1 MSTLSISIPE
11 SVRSRIEFFA
21 GEDGVSVE
29 HFVATILAQ
38 RVAVADAD
46 SYIRSRAVLGSK
58 ERLLELLT
66 AAPDVPP
73 DPRDQIMPMP
83 KNG

>member
-1 MSTLSISIPE
+1 MSTLSISIPD

-29 HFVATILAQ
+29 HFVSTILAQ

-46 SYIRSRAVLGSK
+46 SYIRKRAMRGSS
-58 ERLLELLT
+58 ERLLELLS
-66 AAPDVPP
+66 AAPDVLPESQ
-73 DPRDQIMPMP
+73 DQITPN
-83 KNG
+83 NG

>member
-1 MSTLSISIPE
+1 MSTLSVSIPD

-29 HFVATILAQ
+29 HFVSTILSQ
-38 RVAVADAD
+38 RIAVADAD
-46 SYIRSRAVLGSK
+46 SYIRKRAMRGSP
-58 ERLLELLT
+58 ERLMELLST
-66 AAPDVPP
+66 APDVPP
-73 DPRDQIMPMP
+73 DSQDQNTP

>member
-11 SVRSRIEFFA
+11 SVRSRVEVLA
-21 GEDGVSVE
+21 GEEGVSID
-29 HFVATILAQ
+29 HFVSTILAQ

-46 SYIRSRAVLGSK
+46 SYVRKRAMRGSPD
-58 ERLLELLT
+58 RLLELLA

-73 DPRDQIMPMP
+73 EPHDQITPS
-83 KNG
+83 NG

>member
-11 SVRSRIEFFA
+11 SVRSRVEVLA
-21 GEDGVSVE
+21 GEEGVSID

-38 RVAVADAD
+38 RIAVADAD
-46 SYIRSRAVLGSK
+46 SYVRQRAKRGNPD
-58 ERLLELLT
+58 RLRELLA

-73 DPRDQIMPMP
+73 EPHDRITP
-83 KNG
+83 NGG

>member
-11 SVRSRIEFFA
+11 SVRSRVEVLA
-21 GEDGVSVE
+21 GEEGVSIDQ
-29 HFVATILAQ
+29 FVSTILAQ

-46 SYIRSRAVLGSK
+46 SYVRKRAMRGSPD
-58 ERLLELLT
+58 RLRELLA

-73 DPRDQIMPMP
+73 EPQDRITPQ
-83 KNG
+83 NG

>member
-1 MSTLSISIPE
+1 MSTLSVSIPD

-29 HFVATILAQ
+29 HFVSAILSQ

-46 SYIRSRAVLGSK
+46 SYIRKRAMRGSPD
-58 ERLLELLT
+58 RLIELLAT
-66 AAPDVPP
+66 APDVPP
-73 DPRDQIMPMP
+73 EPQDQITP

>member
-1 MSTLSISIPE
+1 MSTLNISIPD

-21 GEDGVSVE
+21 GEDGVSIE
-29 HFVATILAQ
+29 HFVATVLAQ

-46 SYIRSRAVLGSK
+46 SYIRKRAMRGSP
-58 ERLLELLT
+58 ERLMELLST
-66 AAPDVPP
+66 APDLPP
-73 DPRDQIMPMP
+73 DSQDQIIP